1 MNFEDYYN
9 SFFTRVYNYARYRSS
24 CPQEA
29 EDLTSCI
36 FEKLYKRFEDFNPQK
51 ATLEVWTF
59 MVAHSAAT
67 DYFRRKK
74 IRRFFS
80 LSAEQEDEIP
90 SRETVANAFEQAE
103 TEQRLH
109 QALLQLTDKEREIV
123 NLHYYQQLKQ
133 REIAAVTGMTQSNV
147 GVLLHRAAK
156 KLKQLLG
163 NGYEKNS
170 TL

>member
-9 SFFTRVYNYARYRSS
+9 TFFTRVYNYARYRSS
-24 CPQEA
+24 GPQEA

-36 FEKLYKRFEDFNPQK
+36 FEKLYKRFEEYNPQK

-59 MVAHSAAT
+59 MLAGSAAA

-80 LSAEQEDEIP
+80 FFDGQEEEIP
-90 SRETVANAFEQAE
+90 SGETAANSLEQAE
-103 TEQRLH
+103 TERQLH
-109 QALLQLTDKEREIV
+109 LALLQLADKEREII
-123 NLHYYQQLKQ
+123 NLHFYQRLKQ

-147 GVLLHRAAK
+147 GVILHRAAK
-156 KLKQLLG
+156 KLKYLLG
-163 NGYEKNS
+163 NGYDKANG
-170 TL
+170 